1 MDKPGLLQIDVIVV
15 RWWQL
20 LLMVF
25 SFLLEQVRVFTKL
38 MGSSHLVLILAQQ
51 AAAQEEEVTVD
62 DKNSIIDVVPLTG
75 PQKVG
80 PQFLSLTAN
89 RQAKTGTGGLFG
101 RELPMRKKRRASP
114 RTGRMV
120 KVRVTIQ

>member
-20 LLMVF
+20 LLVVF
-25 SFLLEQVRVFTKL
+25 SFLLKQVRVFTKL

-80 PQFLSLTAN
+80 AKTLFSLTEH
-89 RQAKTGTGGLFG
+89 RQAKPGTG
-101 RELPMRKKRRASP
+101 RSIDWELPRREKR
-114 RTGRMV
+114 
-120 KVRVTIQ
+120 